1 MSYYQKDERLIC
13 ADFLLIL
20 FKPQNEELSPGL
32 CSADDSANDP

>member
-20 FKPQNEELSPGL
+20 LKPQNEELSPVPCG
-32 CSADDSANDP
+32 ADDGANDP